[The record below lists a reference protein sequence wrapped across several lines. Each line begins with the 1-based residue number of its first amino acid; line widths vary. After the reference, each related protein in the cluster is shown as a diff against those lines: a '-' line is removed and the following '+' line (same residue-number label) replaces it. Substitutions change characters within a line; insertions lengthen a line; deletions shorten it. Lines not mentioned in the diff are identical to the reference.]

1 MFALAL
7 LLGAC
12 TGDDD
17 SAKNDQRLGFGDP
30 KAPPAPPPPARRPPP
45 PAATTT
51 APPASPPPTP
61 PIPTS
66 TPPGYSYARDSWWR
80 DARAGNS
87 RYPPPPPARPA
98 QSERATTS
106 QPNDEDRQE
115 IRGSRRRPSPRW
127 PRESVLWS
135 SRQTEH
141 IRRQASANPVSIAA
155 RFSAAKGPAPAA
167 RNAAA
172 DSTRAGS
179 SPR

>member
-17 SAKNDQRLGFGDP
+17 SAKNDQRLGFG
-30 KAPPAPPPPARRPPP
+30 PPESATSTAAASTTTAAS
-45 PAATTT
+45 AATTT
-51 APPASPPPTP
+51 APPELATDAADPDFDTAGVFVRQGP
-61 PIPTS
+61 
-66 TPPGYSYARDSWWR
+66 WWC
-80 DARAGNS
+80 DAGRVTVATRS
-87 RYPPPPPARPA
+87 PPPARPA

-106 QPNDEDRQE
+106 EPNDEDRQE

-141 IRRQASANPVSIAA
+141 TRRQASANPVSIAA

-167 RNAAA
+167 MPPPIAL
-172 DSTRAGS
+172 AGS